1 MATYSRTN
9 TTTSVNPQPS
19 SSKPATAQI
28 DSQELSNILVRSFE
42 TVTEA
47 LDDNHSSKDIEKAV
61 SNGINNSVLGKQSKS
76 SNKDKSANK
85 NDKDNL
91 DNLLRKQEHKD
102 WKKEQDRQGKL
113 DEKSRKE
120 RDNYWNKKVDETF
133 DNINKFSN
141 NPLKGFSNMLDK
153 GVKGLFKGIHTTMDK
168 SLGEVGNDI
177 KKGAGKLFTPLKATG
192 KAAVGA
198 GKLTGTVLAGTAKG
212 IGNAA
217 LYGAA
222 GISILKDKITGNR
235 GELTEDEVEGVPLEG
250 LIQDGQPSSKTNNSQ
265 PSASMQELLDDDKAE
280 QNEKDKEADKDRD
293 ESNER
298 LGELVKGQ
306 EDQKKMSELKIGMVL
321 AGIAALAMAIP
332 NAAGVVIPFVD
343 QLPTYLK
350 DFGVKIG
357 ALLSG
362 PNSIGAQL
370 KLNLQEMLARMADS
384 DNPIVAALGKPFAY
398 GASEET
404 TRAKDKAGSAL
415 KDALLNMGAD
425 EKEVDKYISTYG
437 KEGLS
442 GIQNILDSKYLNAL
456 TKSKLNKYNKFKKSL
471 SKDDKNKLSEKLD
484 SKQWKEITDE
494 DIQWMYDNFVTSGK
508 MSLDDFENF
517 KGYVDY
523 ARVID
528 NWNDA
533 AKAWDEDK
541 SSKIDFD
548 ARREKMQAAS
558 EQYEEE
564 GRANWRLEDL
574 QQGKVSLADMQFDKE
589 WGKNETL
596 KAAIQENPQLLTN
609 LKDNSRFENMGLA
622 GQDMIAAEKKLIVDA
637 LHDVFGYDI
646 KDKDNSLNI
655 KMQTPVVGAL
665 GGM

>member
-192 KAAVGA
+192 KAVGGV
-198 GKLTGTVLAGTAKG
+198 GKLTGTVLSGTAKG

-306 EDQKKMSELKIGMVL
+306 EDQKKMSELRLGLVL
-321 AGIAALAMAIP
+321 AGVAGIAAAIP
-332 NAAGVVIPFVD
+332 AAAGLIMPILNNIPM
-343 QLPTYLK
+343 YLK
-350 DFGVKIG
+350 DAGVKIA
-357 ALLSG
+357 ALLKG
-362 PNSIGAQL
+362 PNSIGNQL
-370 KLNLQEMLARMADS
+370 KLSIQESLAKLSSS
-384 DNPIVAALGKPFAY
+384 DNPIIAAIGKSFAY
-398 GASEET
+398 GADEELLAKQQDAKKNVYNKVTEMGFSEDVARQVAEKGAT
-404 TRAKDKAGSAL
+404 AEYNIEDFALDTGFDVSEGFQNRADKKEYKREFANKPLAEWSKSDLMWFKSRLPAEKYAKLEKAYEAGVAL
-415 KDALLNMGAD
+415 KELKNVND
-425 EKEVDKYISTYG
+425 EVK
-437 KEGLS
+437 
-442 GIQNILDSKYLNAL
+442 NSKNTL
-456 TKSKLNKYNKFKKSL
+456 
-471 SKDDKNKLSEKLD
+471 
-484 SKQWKEITDE
+484 
-494 DIQWMYDNFVTSGK
+494 
-508 MSLDDFENF
+508 
-517 KGYVDY
+517 
-523 ARVID
+523 
-528 NWNDA
+528 
-533 AKAWDEDK
+533 
-541 SSKIDFD
+541 IDFD
-548 ARREKMQAAS
+548 AERESMKEEGKA
-558 EQYEEE
+558 YEESE
-564 GRANWRLEDL
+564 KAEWRLQKLKSGEL
-574 QQGKVSLADMQFDKE
+574 SLADLTTDKE
-589 WGKNETL
+589 WQRNETL
-596 KAAIQENPQLLTN
+596 IGAVQNQPELLSN
-609 LKDNSRFENMGLA
+609 LKDNSRFEDTMLA
-622 GQDMIAAEKKLIVDA
+622 GMDYNSAWGKTLKDA